1 MSAIL
6 IVDDD
11 PGIREV
17 LARWLAAAGYET
29 LEASDAETALPL
41 LTAGLADV
49 ALCDVAM
56 PGRGGLWLVERA
68 REECPCVAVVLAT
81 GMENVH
87 PSISL
92 SGNVVEYLI
101 KPFERASVVAAVERG
116 RAWHETAAKTR
127 TRKAAQPLHTWLLSG
142 ACHRATRASS
152 TLGASC
158 PRVSRRMRWRR
169 RRVCSWR

>member
-1 MSAIL
+1 VSAIL

-11 PGIREV
+11 PRMREL
-17 LARWLAAAGYET
+17 LARWLATAGYVT
-29 LEASDAETALPL
+29 QEAPDAETALPL

-68 REECPCVAVVLAT
+68 REECPSVAVVLAT

-92 SGNVVEYLI
+92 GGNVVDYLI
-101 KPFERASVVAAVERG
+101 KPFERATVLTAVG
-116 RAWHETAAKTR
+116 RALAWHEAAAKRGKTDCDEPLNTWLTG
-127 TRKAAQPLHTWLLSG
+127 TRKPAADG
-142 ACHRATRASS
+142 K
-152 TLGASC
+152 
-158 PRVSRRMRWRR
+158 
-169 RRVCSWR
+169 

>member
-41 LTAGLADV
+41 LTGGLADV

-68 REECPCVAVVLAT
+68 REECPSVAVVLAT

-87 PSISL
+87 PSVSL
-92 SGNVVEYLI
+92 GGNVVDYLI
-101 KPFERASVVAAVERG
+101 KPFDRASVLAAVG
-116 RAWHETAAKTR
+116 RAREWHETAAKTD
-127 TRKAAQPLHTWLLSG
+127 AGDGDQPLNTWLKSG
-142 ACHRATRASS
+142 RPQGNESK
-152 TLGASC
+152 
-158 PRVSRRMRWRR
+158 
-169 RRVCSWR
+169 

>member
-1 MSAIL
+1 MSAVL

-11 PGIREV
+11 PRIREI

-29 LEASDAETALPL
+29 QEASDAETALPL
-41 LTAGLADV
+41 LTAGHAGI

-68 REECPCVAVVLAT
+68 REECPSVAVVLAT

-92 SGNVVEYLI
+92 GGNVVDYLI
-101 KPFERASVVAAVERG
+101 KPFERASVLAAVERG
-116 RAWHETAAKTR
+116 LAWHEAAGT
-127 TRKAAQPLHTWLLSG
+127 KASRVGDEPLHSWLAG
-142 ACHRATRASS
+142 KRAPGTD
-152 TLGASC
+152 GQ
-158 PRVSRRMRWRR
+158 
-169 RRVCSWR
+169 

>member
-1 MSAIL
+1 VSAIL

-11 PGIREV
+11 PRLREV

-29 LEASDAETALPL
+29 QDASDAETALPL
-41 LTAGLADV
+41 LTAGVAGV

-68 REECPCVAVVLAT
+68 REACPSVAVVLAT

-92 SGNVVEYLI
+92 GGNVVDYLI
-101 KPFERASVVAAVERG
+101 KPFERASVLTAVARAL
-116 RAWHETAAKTR
+116 AWHEAATKKGKTDGEE
-127 TRKAAQPLHTWLLSG
+127 PLDTWLAG
-142 ACHRATRASS
+142 KRKPATD
-152 TLGASC
+152 GK
-158 PRVSRRMRWRR
+158 
-169 RRVCSWR
+169 

>member
-1 MSAIL
+1 VSAVL

-11 PGIREV
+11 PRIREV

-41 LTAGLADV
+41 LTVGLADV

-68 REECPCVAVVLAT
+68 REECPSVAVVLAT

-92 SGNVVEYLI
+92 GGNIVDYLI
-101 KPFERASVVAAVERG
+101 KPFERASVLTAVG
-116 RAWHETAAKTR
+116 RARAWYEAAATKGNTDGN
-127 TRKAAQPLHTWLLSG
+127 QPLNTWLAG
-142 ACHRATRASS
+142 KRPPGTERK
-152 TLGASC
+152 
-158 PRVSRRMRWRR
+158 
-169 RRVCSWR
+169 

>member
-1 MSAIL
+1 VSAIL

-11 PGIREV
+11 PRIREV
-17 LARWLAAAGYET
+17 LARWLAAAGYVT
-29 LEASDAETALPL
+29 QEASDAETALPL

-68 REECPCVAVVLAT
+68 REACPSVAVVLAT

-92 SGNVVEYLI
+92 GGNVVDYLI
-101 KPFERASVVAAVERG
+101 KPFERESVLTAVG
-116 RAWHETAAKTR
+116 RALAWHEAAAKKGKTDGAAPLDSWL
-127 TRKAAQPLHTWLLSG
+127 TGKRKP
-142 ACHRATRASS
+142 ATDAK
-152 TLGASC
+152 
-158 PRVSRRMRWRR
+158 
-169 RRVCSWR
+169 